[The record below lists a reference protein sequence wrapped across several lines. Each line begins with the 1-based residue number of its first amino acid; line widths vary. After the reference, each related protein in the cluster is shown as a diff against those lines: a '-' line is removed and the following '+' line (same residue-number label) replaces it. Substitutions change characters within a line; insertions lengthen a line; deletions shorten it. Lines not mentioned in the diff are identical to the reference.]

1 MSMSMSLIVFTR
13 YSRAAG
19 VCTPLFASLKANCST
34 LSSTPPPPAPVKHV
48 MKPIS
53 ASVKVNSAN
62 LNGETLKELHSKI
75 TLDTHFG
82 HHLRELG
89 NQRSNRPK
97 NNHLLNGSRTVT
109 EQRPASTKAAT
120 VMEQRDNR
128 R

>member
-1 MSMSMSLIVFTR
+1 MNV
-13 YSRAAG
+13 SRRLRVSVSSAQ
-19 VCTPLFASLKANCST
+19 KA
-34 LSSTPPPPAPVKHV
+34 LSSTSAPTPPPVAPAKFV

-53 ASVKVNSAN
+53 ASVKVNTAG
-62 LNGETLKELHSKI
+62 LTGETLKELHSKI

-82 HHLRELG
+82 HHLREIG
-89 NQRSNRPK
+89 HQRGNRPK

>member
-1 MSMSMSLIVFTR
+1 MKAEMSSPRCILSAVKQKFF
-13 YSRAAG
+13 
-19 VCTPLFASLKANCST
+19 CTTTTPANVR
-34 LSSTPPPPAPVKHV
+34 PP

-53 ASVKVNSAN
+53 ASVKVNTSN
-62 LNGETLKELHSKI
+62 LGTETLKELHSKI

-82 HHLRELG
+82 HHLREIG
-89 NQRSNRPK
+89 HQRGNRPK

-109 EQRPASTKAAT
+109 EQRPASAPKAAT